1 MDKFHYLDN
10 AATTRLYPDL
20 METFQK
26 YYLEVFA
33 NPSSLHKAGLEAERA
48 LTNSRKLV
56 AGLIG
61 AKEEQIIFTSGASEA
76 NNLVIAN
83 AAYKRVEPIMIT
95 TKIEHSSVK
104 KALDFYANSHI
115 HYLANDADGLIC
127 DRFDAVEIESA
138 NLISIILVNNEIGTI
153 QNIKEIIARVRA
165 LGFKGLF
172 HTDATQA
179 VGKIPIDVKDLDCDF
194 LTASAHKFKGP
205 KGVGFLYCKH
215 PEKIRAMILGG
226 SQEHCKRAGTENVAG
241 ICVMAKALSKAC
253 SDMEEN
259 AKRASALKQR
269 IADYVKQSSHFDLT
283 INEDVPQS
291 PYILSVRSDSAPSE
305 VLLHAFAEKGIY
317 LSSGSACN
325 SNNPS
330 TSSVLGAIGKAPEAN
345 TAVLRISFAADSK
358 DEDVD
363 AFLKASEELADRFQS
378 VKK

>member
-33 NPSSLHKAGLEAERA
+33 NPSSLHKAGLQAERA
-48 LTNSRKLV
+48 LSNSRKLV

-95 TKIEHSSVK
+95 SKIEHSSVK
-104 KALDFYANSHI
+104 KPLDFYANSHI
-115 HYLANDADGLIC
+115 HYLANDPNGLIS
-127 DRFDAVEIESA
+127 DNFDAVEIESA
-138 NLISIILVNNEIGTI
+138 NLISIIMVNNEIGTI
-153 QNIKEIIARVRA
+153 QNIKEIIAKVRT

-179 VGKIPIDVKDLDCDF
+179 VGKLPIDVKDLDCDF

-253 SDMEEN
+253 NDMEEN
-259 AKRASALKQR
+259 AKRVSALKQR
-269 IADYVKQSSHFDLT
+269 IADYVKQSSYFDLT
-283 INEDVPQS
+283 IDEDVPQS
-291 PYILSVRSDSAPSE
+291 PYILSVRSELAPSE

-325 SNNPS
+325 SSNPS

-345 TAVLRISFAADSK
+345 TAVLRISFAADST
-358 DEDVD
+358 DGDVD
-363 AFLKASEELADRFQS
+363 AFIEASEKLAERFHS